1 MIVWNDIL
9 EVGKMHR
16 FVITAS
22 DRENALTYW
31 KHICVGLFATPF
43 EELFPPD
50 LLNSFIFV
58 TLVECP
64 VSEFYNFVE
73 ANKVVF
79 DGVEIDFEYTTYM
92 E

>member
-9 EVGKMHR
+9 EIGKMHR
-16 FVITAS
+16 FVITAK
-22 DRENALTYW
+22 DKAEALMYW

-50 LLNSFIFV
+50 LLSSFITV
-58 TLVECP
+58 SLVEC
-64 VSEFYNFVE
+64 SFDEFRNFVE
-73 ANKVVF
+73 ANKVIF
-79 DGVEIDFEYTTYM
+79 NGVELEFEYTTYM